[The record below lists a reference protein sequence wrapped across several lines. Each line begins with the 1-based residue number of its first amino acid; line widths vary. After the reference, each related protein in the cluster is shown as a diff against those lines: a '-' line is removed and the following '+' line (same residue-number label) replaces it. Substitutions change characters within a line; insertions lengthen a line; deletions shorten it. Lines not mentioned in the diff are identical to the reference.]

1 MQIARKDLKELVLII
16 KSANFIISAVSP
28 KQWPEDGLPE
38 IVFSGKSNV
47 GKSSLINALANRKKL
62 AYAGS
67 TPGKTRMIN
76 FYDINGNLRFVDLPG
91 YGYTKA
97 SKTEAGVYSKL
108 AQEYF
113 EKRENIRLVVQLI
126 DIRHDPS
133 KDDLQMI
140 DFLISHEFPFVLAIT
155 KSDKLSRSQVHQRA
169 SKLANSM
176 DISPDTPFV
185 LTSSINTLGME
196 DIWDAIEFYAFGQDE

>member
-185 LTSSINTLGME
+185 LTSSINKLGME